1 MFQKEVFILIKRLFT
16 LYFWFLG
23 FNDPYIAEDRVLSKY
38 SYLRKLR
45 NNKEWILIDCGS
57 YKGKFAESLSKHLV
71 LSQIIFVDINKE
83 FNTKLKEKF
92 PKAKIINRAISI
104 KKGYL
109 YLVRNNRNSG
119 ENIVSSTIKTK
130 EKVKTI
136 TLSEVFNSKIKN
148 PNKCIF
154 LKIDIEG
161 NEINILK
168 TLPKN
173 VLNEISVI
181 SIEILPGKETINSIR
196 QLNEFI
202 PHTYEFFRERR
213 YGLIGI
219 KRDNPH
225 WTDNL
230 NLFQNL
236 ILINSQV
243 KFCVND

>member
-1 MFQKEVFILIKRLFT
+1 MH
-16 LYFWFLG
+16 FWFLG
-23 FNDPYIAEDRVLSKY
+23 LNDPYIAEDRVLSRY

-45 NNKEWILIDCGS
+45 NNRDWVLIDCGS
-57 YKGKFAESLSKHLV
+57 YKGKFAESLSKHLE
-71 LSQIIFVDINKE
+71 LTQIVFIDINKE

-92 PKAKIINRAISI
+92 PKAKIINRAISV

-109 YLVRNNRNSG
+109 YLVRNDKNSG
-119 ENIVSSTIKTK
+119 ENLVSSTIKTK

-136 TLSEVFNSKIKN
+136 TLSEVFNSKFKK
-148 PNKCIF
+148 PNESIF

-173 VLNEISVI
+173 LLNEISVI
-181 SIEILPGKETINSIR
+181 SIEILPGKETLNPIS
-196 QLNEFI
+196 QLNNFI

-213 YGLIGI
+213 YGLVRI

-236 ILINSQV
+236 ILINSSQV
-243 KFCVND
+243 KI

>member
-1 MFQKEVFILIKRLFT
+1 M
-16 LYFWFLG
+16 
-23 FNDPYIAEDRVLSKY
+23 SKY

-45 NNKEWILIDCGS
+45 NNKDWVLIDCGS

-71 LSQIIFVDINKE
+71 LSQIVFIDINKE

-92 PKAKIINRAISI
+92 PKAIIINRAISV
-104 KKGYL
+104 KKSYL
-109 YLVRNNRNSG
+109 YLVRNNKNSG
-119 ENIVSSTIKTK
+119 ENFVSSTIKTK

-136 TLSEVFNSKIKN
+136 TLSEVFNSKVKN
-148 PNKCIF
+148 LNKCIF

-161 NEINILK
+161 NEISILK

-173 VLNEISVI
+173 VLDEISVI
-181 SIEILPGKETINSIR
+181 SIEILPGKETLNSIS

-213 YGLIGI
+213 YGLMSI
-219 KRDNPH
+219 KRHNPH

-236 ILINSQV
+236 ILINSKV
-243 KFCVND
+243 KF